1 MTMRRSLTAT
11 LLTSTVLATLPAFI
25 LASGA
30 FAQDAAP
37 AAPSATPDDT
47 TEVIVTA
54 QKRSQKLQD
63 VPISIQV
70 LGTKKLDQLNVS
82 GLNDFVA
89 QLPSVVFQNSPFQGS
104 SVYIRGVASGG
115 DGNHSGPQPSVGIY
129 LDEQPVTTI
138 GGPVD
143 VHIYDI
149 ARIESLAGP
158 QGTLYGAS
166 SEAGTIRIITNKP
179 STSAFYGRI
188 DAEGSRVD
196 HGGFGTKLEGM
207 LNVPLGDRMAARFV
221 GWSQHVAGFIDNVP
235 GTRTFLGDAISD
247 GEGNTTG
254 YAPGLTVNNNAF
266 VKKNYN
272 DSDIIGGRAALKI
285 DLDDNWTVTGTLI
298 GQNQKNHG
306 SAGYDP
312 SVGDLKVQHFYP
324 EHFYD
329 KFTQAALTVQ
339 GKIGKFDLTYAGAY
353 LDRKTD
359 SIADYTD
366 YAESYDQMYADAG
379 GNANYFYFWNDNGD
393 TIDPRQYII
402 GKDDFTKLSHEF
414 RLSSPAEDR
423 LRFVAGAFYQ
433 RQTHH
438 IFQDYKIP
446 DLATDLSVEGHP
458 GTLWLTKQNR
468 IDRDTALFG
477 EVSFD
482 FVPTVTLTA
491 GVRAFQY
498 DNTLIGFFGFGS
510 NDAFRNGE
518 DFPPNAT
525 YGSSGERRCLTT
537 DTYGQVNPKDPTG
550 TPLPA
555 SIAGTPCTDLGVQNA
570 DGTISPKEA
579 KDSGTTYRVNLTW
592 KMTPDQMVYGTIS
605 SGFRP
610 GGINRRSTVANYA
623 ADTLTNYE
631 LGFKTTLYDKT
642 LRING
647 AVYDQKWDKFQFA
660 FLGANS
666 FTEVHNGPDADIK
679 GLEADLTWTGV
690 QGLTVN
696 AAGAFTDAR
705 TTQNLCTFD
714 GDPDPN
720 CAGDVV
726 TIETIT
732 NVVTP
737 THNQDFIAAPKGT
750 RLPITPKVKLS
761 ATARYSWT
769 VGKYSPYWQLGLA
782 YQSSAS
788 SDIRTHILQIH
799 TGNDQN
805 PAALTGRLAAYTTVN
820 LAFGAEWDKWTAE
833 LYIENL
839 TDERGQLAR
848 YQECGEC
855 FQRPYII
862 TNTPRTLG
870 VRLGSKF

>member
-1 MTMRRSLTAT
+1 MTTRRSLTAT

-30 FAQDAAP
+30 FAQDTAAP
-37 AAPSATPDDT
+37 APAPAADT
-47 TEVIVTA
+47 TTENPIEVIVTA

-70 LGTKKLDQLNVS
+70 LGTKKLDDLNVS
-82 GLNDFVA
+82 GLSDFVA
-89 QLPSVVFQNSPFQGS
+89 QLPSVVFQNSPYQGS

-166 SEAGTIRIITNKP
+166 SEAGTIRILTNKP
-179 STSAFYGRI
+179 STSAFYGRV
-188 DAEGSRVD
+188 DVEGDRVA
-196 HGGFGTKLEGM
+196 HGGYGHKIEGM
-207 LNVPLGDRMAARFV
+207 LNVPLGDKMAARFV

-235 GTRTFLGDAISD
+235 GTREFLPV
-247 GEGNTTG
+247 
-254 YAPGLTVNNNAF
+254 PGGITVNNNAF
-266 VKKNYN
+266 VEKNYN
-272 DSDIIGGRAALKI
+272 DADIVGGRAALKI
-285 DLDDNWTVTGTLI
+285 DLDDNWTATATII
-298 GQNQKNHG
+298 GQDQKNHG
-306 SAGYDP
+306 SGGYDP

-329 KFTQAALTVQ
+329 KFTQASLTLQ

-366 YAESYDQMYADAG
+366 YAESYDQMYSDVG
-379 GNANYFYFWNDNGD
+379 GNAGYFYFWNDNGD
-393 TIDPRQYII
+393 VIDPRQYII

-414 RLSSPAEDR
+414 RIASPSEDR

-438 IFQDYKIP
+438 IFQNYVVP
-446 DLATDLSVEGHP
+446 NLATDLSVEGYP

-468 IDRDTALFG
+468 IDRDSALFG

-491 GVRAFQY
+491 GVRSYQY

-518 DFPPNAT
+518 DFPPNGT
-525 YGSSGERRCLTT
+525 YGSSGVRRCLTT
-537 DTYGQVNPKDPTG
+537 DTFGQVNPKDPTG
-550 TPLPA
+550 TLLPA
-555 SIAGTPCTDLGVQNA
+555 SIDGTPCTDLGVQNS
-570 DGTISPKEA
+570 DGTISPKQA
-579 KDSGTTYRVNLTW
+579 KDNGTTYRLNLTW
-592 KMTPDQMVYGTIS
+592 KITPDRMVYGTIS
-605 SGFRP
+605 TGFRP
-610 GGINRRSTVANYA
+610 GGINRRSTIANYD

-631 LGFKTTLYDKT
+631 LGFKTTLFDKT
-642 LRING
+642 LRLNG
-647 AVYDQKWDKFQFA
+647 AVYDQKWDKFQYA

-679 GLEADLTWTGV
+679 GLEADLTWTGIE
-690 QGLTVN
+690 GLTLN
-696 AAGAFTDAR
+696 ASGAYTDAK
-705 TTQNLCTFD
+705 TTNNLCTFV

-720 CAGDVV
+720 CGGIV
-726 TIETIT
+726 TTTETVT
-732 NVVTP
+732 NVVET
-737 THNQDFIAAPKGT
+737 TDNQDFIAAPKGT
-750 RLPITPKVKLS
+750 RLPITPKVKLA
-761 ATARYSWT
+761 ATARYQWT
-769 VGKYSPYWQLGLA
+769 AGKYSPFWQLGVN

-799 TGNDQN
+799 TGADQN

-820 LAFGAEWDKWTAE
+820 LSFGAEWDKWTAE
-833 LYIENL
+833 MYIENL
-839 TDERGQLAR
+839 TDERAQLGR

-870 VRLGSKF
+870 IRLGSKF